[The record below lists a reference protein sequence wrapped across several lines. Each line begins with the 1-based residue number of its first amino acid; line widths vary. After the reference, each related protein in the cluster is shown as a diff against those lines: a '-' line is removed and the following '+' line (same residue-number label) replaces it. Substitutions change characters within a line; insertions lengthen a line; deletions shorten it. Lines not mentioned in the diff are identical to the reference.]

1 MNANAQR
8 VLIAGIGNVFLGDDG
23 FGVAVAQE
31 LARRTLP
38 PHVVVMDAGI
48 RGLDLTY
55 ALMDG
60 YDSAILID
68 ATARGGAPGTLYLID
83 PQDGEVA
90 AAEREPSLIDAH
102 GMDPVRVLA
111 FVRASGA
118 KLRSLRVVG
127 CEPESFGSDEAPQLG
142 LSPAVARAV
151 GPAIELVEQL
161 TAVAPAARPA
171 AEQDGA
177 RDA

>member
-1 MNANAQR
+1 MNGSR
-8 VLIAGIGNVFLGDDG
+8 VLVAGIGNVFCGDDG

-31 LARRTLP
+31 LARRELP
-38 PHVVVMDAGI
+38 EHVVVMDAGI

-68 ATARGGAPGTLYLID
+68 TTARGGAPGTLYLLD

-118 KLRSLRVVG
+118 KLRSLRVIG
-127 CEPESFGSDEAPQLG
+127 CEPASFGSDEAPQLG
-142 LSPAVARAV
+142 LSAAVARAV
-151 GPAIELVEQL
+151 GPAVELVEQL
-161 TAVAPAARPA
+161 TMVRAAAPT

-177 RDA
+177 CDA